1 MIILKIFQVFA
12 IVLRETPFL
21 SCCFHFPDSF
31 AWILVSNQVNFL
43 LPFSWF
49 AVGSRWP
56 ASSLQENE
64 VRAYREIQ
72 RLNMNKI
79 LIEYL
84 FICRQMGVLTLSSF
98 LRQCDY
104 LLLGCF

>member
-12 IVLRETPFL
+12 IVLRETPPL
-21 SCCFHFPDSF
+21 
-31 AWILVSNQVNFL
+31 
-43 LPFSWF
+43 SWF
-49 AVGSRWP
+49 AVGTRWP

-84 FICRQMGVLTLSSF
+84 FICRQMGVTTLSSF
-98 LRQCDY
+98 LHQCDY